1 MYNPWGMPFDAY
13 MDFARSLRIFKPAV
27 AHHRFT
33 ARGVKISI
41 HAIRAKP
48 GAGYSHVFK
57 SIMTFTQ
64 AGSGDDAPFSSDEL
78 MANLSQHNIDPR
90 ELFSEQPGTF
100 RY

>member
-1 MYNPWGMPFDAY
+1 
-13 MDFARSLRIFKPAV
+13 
-27 AHHRFT
+27 
-33 ARGVKISI
+33 
-41 HAIRAKP
+41 
-48 GAGYSHVFK
+48 
-57 SIMTFTQ
+57 MTFTQ